1 MNGEFR
7 EGWVKYCSIQGIKLD
22 KDGRLEPLRPL
33 EVEPEPMSEVEA
45 AIRKTNEYWADFII
59 GLLPRS
65 DNSPVMELSRI
76 TQKIDSELQKLEG

>member
-7 EGWVKYCSIQGIKLD
+7 EGWVKYCSIQGIELD